1 MPGSHDCGR
10 RRSPCHDAGP
20 STCPAVVW
28 KHAAIY
34 AECPESQLVL
44 DSSDSAF
51 QKLYRV
57 WRYGEDPEHCAL
69 EISGSVSAFSIRADV
84 VQIYLVKI
92 ELLKDLDTLS
102 AADSDSDDLVVP
114 VGIIHEARPVA
125 IAKRNRFKAWRP
137 QFLAS
142 TQSSRWVG
150 FQ

>member
-1 MPGSHDCGR
+1 MPGSHGCGR

-28 KHAAIY
+28 KHVAIY

-44 DSSDSAF
+44 DSSDPAF
-51 QKLYRV
+51 QKVYHV
-57 WRYGEDPEHCAL
+57 WLYGEDPEHCAL

-84 VQIYLVKI
+84 G
-92 ELLKDLDTLS
+92 LDTLS

-137 QFLAS
+137 HFLAL
-142 TQSSRWVG
+142 TQD
-150 FQ
+150 QP